1 MIKMLSFVSLL
12 FYCTNS
18 WGQYPGYVLVSQPDA
33 FKKSF
38 AVATAKTESIR
49 SDFVQEKFLTI
60 LTEKIVSKGK
70 FCYQRKNKLR
80 MEYTEPYPYLM
91 ILNTGKIYIR
101 EGQKENTFST
111 GSNKMFQQISR
122 ILIDCVSGTML
133 DNSDFK
139 SRIFENSGTFLLEL
153 KPFAKNLRELY
164 KNINIAIDKKDFS
177 ATTIEMHELSGD
189 KTVIRFQNK
198 ELNAPVPD
206 SLFNIP

>member
-12 FYCTNS
+12 FYYTNS
-18 WGQYPGYVLVSQPDA
+18 CAQYPGYVLTSQPDA

-38 AVATAKTESIR
+38 AVATARTESIR
-49 SDFVQEKFLTI
+49 SDFVQEKSLTI
-60 LTEKIVSKGK
+60 LTEKIISKGK

-133 DNSDFK
+133 DNSDFQ

-153 KPFAKNLRELY
+153 KPLAKNLRELY

-177 ATTIEMHELSGD
+177 ATTIEM
-189 KTVIRFQNK
+189 F
-198 ELNAPVPD
+198 
-206 SLFNIP
+206 